1 MPIRSF
7 HKVFLFLLSISFLHS
22 SEKSFGQ
29 SAGHEAGDVIV
40 MLHRGDDVQSLI
52 GDFKVFDSKKTD
64 LLAVR
69 KLSDRLNIWLLHF
82 NAAAVDENKF
92 LSGIQQSKWVHLAQF
107 NHYIQSRNSPN
118 DPDFGQQWNM
128 LNIGQTGGT
137 SGADVRATSAW
148 DITTGGLTAGGDTI
162 VIAID
167 DDGFD
172 LAHED
177 LVFRKNHNEIPG
189 NGIDDDN
196 NGYIDD
202 YDGWNAQSH
211 NGTLSN
217 TYHGTHVAGIAGA
230 IGNNGIGVAGVNWH
244 LQILPVQGNSGVEAV
259 AVEGYGYILEMR
271 AKYNETDGQQG
282 AFIVSVNSS
291 WGVDFALPANFPIW
305 CAMYDSMGHYGIVN
319 AAATNNSSN
328 VDVDTQGDM
337 PTSCPSDFLITV
349 TNSNNNDQRVAA
361 FGATTIDLAAPGNSV
376 WSTLPGNTY
385 GPKTGTSMSSPHVA
399 GAVALLCSLPCQGL
413 SDDLKNNPA
422 ATALLLK
429 NFILSGVDTINSME
443 GFTVTGGR
451 LNVYQALLNA
461 ATYYNCNVGIDEAS
475 SAYDFDV
482 FPNPATN
489 SVTIA
494 LKDATM
500 KDMRLRLYNEFGQT
514 VISLSGLAFFSP
526 YQLDLSQQQK
536 GIYYLEIGNDNGI
549 ALSKK
554 IIVM

>member
-1 MPIRSF
+1 MPIRSTR
-7 HKVFLFLLSISFLHS
+7 KVFLFLLSISLIHF
-22 SEKSFGQ
+22 SETSFGQ
-29 SAGHEAGDVIV
+29 SAGHEAGDLIV

-52 GDFKVFDSKKTD
+52 SDFTVFDNKKTD
-64 LLAVR
+64 LIAVR

-82 NAAAVDENKF
+82 NASAVDENKF
-92 LSGIQQSKWVHLAQF
+92 LPGIQQSKWVHLAQF

-118 DPDFGQQWNM
+118 DADFGQQWNM

-202 YDGWNAQSH
+202 YDGWNAQNHS
-211 NGTLSN
+211 GTLSN

-230 IGNNGIGVAGVNWH
+230 IGNNGIGVAGVNWNV
-244 LQILPVQGNSGVEAV
+244 QIMPVQGNSGVEAV

-282 AFIVSVNSS
+282 AFVVSVNSS
-291 WGVDFALPANFPIW
+291 WGVDFAMPSNFPIW

-328 VDVDTQGDM
+328 VDVDAQGDM
-337 PTSCPSDFLITV
+337 PTACPSDFLITV

-361 FGATTIDLAAPGNSV
+361 FGATTIDLAAPGNAV
-376 WSTLPGNTY
+376 WSTLQGNTY

-422 ATALLLK
+422 STALLLK
-429 NFILSGVDTINSME
+429 NFILSGVDTISSME

-461 ATYYNCNVGIDEAS
+461 ATYYNCNVGIDEAV
-475 SAYDFDV
+475 SASDLKV
-482 FPNPATN
+482 FPNPATDA
-489 SVTIA
+489 VTIT
-494 LKDATM
+494 LKNVTTNN
-500 KDMRLRLYNEFGQT
+500 MRLLLYNELGQT
-514 VISLSGLAFFSP
+514 VISRYGLSFLSP
-526 YQLDLSQQQK
+526 YKLDLSQQQK
-536 GIYYLEIGNDNGI
+536 GIYYLEIRNDSGTVV
-549 ALSKK
+549 SKK
-554 IIVM
+554 IMVM